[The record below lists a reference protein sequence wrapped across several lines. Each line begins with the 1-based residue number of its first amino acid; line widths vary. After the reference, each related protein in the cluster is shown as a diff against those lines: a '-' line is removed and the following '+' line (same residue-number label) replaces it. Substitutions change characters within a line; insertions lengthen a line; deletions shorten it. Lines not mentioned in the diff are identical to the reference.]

1 MNKTVTIRMKK
12 EHLGLCVKSLEEV
25 FAGFI
30 DTFNA
35 IAIMVK
41 KNSDNLAITVASIR
55 LSPSSYLYK
64 LLVFVLHYSFK

>member
-41 KNSDNLAITVASIR
+41 KNSDNLAI
-55 LSPSSYLYK
+55 
-64 LLVFVLHYSFK
+64 